1 MMIMV
6 KKYWWS
12 ILLILWVGFIFGNS
26 LVPAAE
32 SAKQSEF
39 VLSLIKRIPES
50 FTSGQLGISEHIIRK
65 AAHVTEYTIM
75 GILLY
80 QTLAQYSLL
89 PRERWGL
96 HVLLGVLVPL
106 LDETIQLFISG
117 RSGQISDVWLNCS
130 GVVLGTVMMLL
141 WTAGKV
147 RRKRRS

>member
-1 MMIMV
+1 MV
-6 KKYWWS
+6 KKYQWS

-39 VLSLIKRIPES
+39 MWSLLKRIPES
-50 FTSGQLGISEHIIRK
+50 ITSGQLGISEYVIRK

-80 QTLAQYSLL
+80 QTLAQYGLL
-89 PRERWGL
+89 FRERWGL
-96 HVLLGVLVPL
+96 HVLLGLLIPL
-106 LDETIQLFISG
+106 LDETIQLFVSG
-117 RSGQISDVWLNCS
+117 RSGQISDVWLDCS
-130 GVVLGTVMMLL
+130 GVVLGTVIMLL
-141 WTAGKV
+141 WTARKA